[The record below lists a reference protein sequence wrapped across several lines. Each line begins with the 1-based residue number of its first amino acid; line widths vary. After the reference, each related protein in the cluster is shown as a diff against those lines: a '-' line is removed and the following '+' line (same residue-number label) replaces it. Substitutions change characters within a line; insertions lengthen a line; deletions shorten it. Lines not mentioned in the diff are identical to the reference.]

1 MIAVVF
7 FKIVDSID
15 ISSSCRGQ
23 NGNQLD
29 TPNAFD
35 PKSVVSGSFQKL
47 RQDEAVRHELVRW
60 YYYAMYQYD
69 SVAA

>member
-1 MIAVVF
+1 MH
-7 FKIVDSID
+7 
-15 ISSSCRGQ
+15 GQ
-23 NGNQLD
+23 NANQLD